1 MKYTLPRS
9 ARTRPER
16 GFSFVFLMS
25 ISRAGAVS
33 VRVQGGSH
41 KTCVCPPWHDEV
53 LRYRAQEA
61 YPSLSSSRCCLVFSQ
76 YRCIGFNGVFSTP
89 NLIFTTEQI
98 AATPELELAF
108 EHLQRN
114 VGVHETISTALR
126 VNEIFDRE
134 TVVGFD
140 IPEAWMKPNAADFGV
155 DLPGGSIAHKR
166 GV

>member
-1 MKYTLPRS
+1 MREQLRFESKGARIKPAFSLPGTTRSSEIGLKKLIPPFLPRS
-9 ARTRPER
+9 AV
-16 GFSFVFLMS
+16 SF
-25 ISRAGAVS
+25 
-33 VRVQGGSH
+33 
-41 KTCVCPPWHDEV
+41 
-53 LRYRAQEA
+53 
-61 YPSLSSSRCCLVFSQ
+61 SLST
-76 YRCIGFNGVFSTP
+76 GVFDSMAFFPTP

-140 IPEAWMKPNAADFGV
+140 IAEAWMKPNAADFGV